1 MPAECNVSQQ
11 NCSRLQTISVKTLCK
26 LYFSCFYNILKT
38 GCNYVL
44 RGKMKKFVSFIL
56 ILLINFLV
64 TGPVLAEENA
74 YQQPDSP
81 VFSTAIEEETVYLS
95 PKNNYVL
102 ELESDL
108 DINETNVNDE
118 IYFSLVSKVKASNG
132 MILPEHTRFVGKF
145 KKIKKS
151 EPVFKRARAYIII
164 DKIIF
169 PNEKVYTVRM
179 EPKKGSDLK
188 SSQFANTLR
197 AIPAGIG
204 VITFS
209 VISVAVVAIE
219 SVSVVGL
226 VVVPRTCK
234 GFGLLIS
241 SMAKGL
247 NYKLKAGNK
256 IIFKLDTP
264 VYIQVSDIKSK

>member
-1 MPAECNVSQQ
+1 MLE
-11 NCSRLQTISVKTLCK
+11 
-26 LYFSCFYNILKT
+26 
-38 GCNYVL
+38 
-44 RGKMKKFVSFIL
+44 
-56 ILLINFLV
+56 
-64 TGPVLAEENA
+64 PVLADENK
-74 YQQPDSP
+74 YNEQDSQ
-81 VFSTAIEEETVYLS
+81 VFSTAIEEETVFLS
-95 PKNNYVL
+95 PKSKYVL

-108 DINETNVNDE
+108 DINETNTDDE
-118 IYFSLVSKVKASNG
+118 IYFRLVSKEQASNG
-132 MILPEHTRFVGKF
+132 MYLPEHTRFVGKF

-179 EPKKGSDLK
+179 EPKNGSDMK
-188 SSQFANTLR
+188 SSQFLNTLR
-197 AIPAGIG
+197 AIPASIGI
-204 VITFS
+204 ITFS
-209 VISVAVVAIE
+209 IISFATVTIE
-219 SVSVVGL
+219 SVSIVGL

-247 NYKLKAGNK
+247 NYKLKAGSK

-264 VYIQVSDIKSK
+264 VYIQASDILSK

>member
-1 MPAECNVSQQ
+1 MVRPAFAESDEYTDQ
-11 NCSRLQTISVKTLCK
+11 N
-26 LYFSCFYNILKT
+26 
-38 GCNYVL
+38 
-44 RGKMKKFVSFIL
+44 
-56 ILLINFLV
+56 
-64 TGPVLAEENA
+64 
-74 YQQPDSP
+74 SP

-95 PKNNYVL
+95 PKSTYIL
-102 ELESDL
+102 ELESDI
-108 DINETNVNDE
+108 DINETKQNDE
-118 IYFSLVSKVKASNG
+118 IYFSLVSKVRASNG
-132 MILPEHTRFVGKF
+132 MLIPEHTRFAGRF

-151 EPVFKRARAYIII
+151 EPMFKRARGYIII

-169 PNEKVYTVRM
+169 PNDKAYTVRM
-179 EPKKGSDLK
+179 EPKNGSDMK
-188 SSQFANTLR
+188 SPQLLNTLR

-204 VITFS
+204 ILSFS

-256 IIFKLDTP
+256 ITFKLDTP
-264 VYIQVSDIKSK
+264 VSIQLSDILSK

>member
-1 MPAECNVSQQ
+1 
-11 NCSRLQTISVKTLCK
+11 L
-26 LYFSCFYNILKT
+26 YNILIQRA
-38 GCNYVL
+38 GILGN
-44 RGKMKKFVSFIL
+44 RNMKKFISFVL
-56 ILLINFLV
+56 TLLTCLYAVQPVFAESDNF
-64 TGPVLAEENA
+64 
-74 YQQPDSP
+74 QQQDST
-81 VFSTAIEEETVYLS
+81 VFSTSIEDETVYLN
-95 PKNNYVL
+95 PKSNYVL
-102 ELESDL
+102 ELESDI
-108 DINETNVNDE
+108 DVNDTNE
-118 IYFSLVSKVKASNG
+118 NDEVFFRLVSKVQASNG
-132 MILPEHTRFVGKF
+132 MYLPEHTRFAGKF

-151 EPVFKRARAYIII
+151 EPMFKRARAYILI

-169 PNEKVYTVRM
+169 PNEKIYTVRM
-179 EPKKGSDLK
+179 EPKKGSSLK
-188 SSQFANTLR
+188 SSQLLNFIR
-197 AIPAGIG
+197 AIPASIGI
-204 VITFS
+204 VTFS

-264 VYIQVSDIKSK
+264 VYIQVSDILSK

>member
-1 MPAECNVSQQ
+1 
-11 NCSRLQTISVKTLCK
+11 
-26 LYFSCFYNILKT
+26 
-38 GCNYVL
+38 
-44 RGKMKKFVSFIL
+44 MKKFISIAL
-56 ILLINFLV
+56 ILLLNFFMTV
-64 TGPVLAEENA
+64 PVLAEDNE
-74 YQQPDSP
+74 YKEQDTP
-81 VFSTAIEEETVYLS
+81 VLTTAIEDERVYLD
-95 PKNNYVL
+95 PKSTYVL

-108 DINETNVNDE
+108 DVNETNMDDE
-118 IYFSLVSKVKASNG
+118 IYFRLVSKVKASNG
-132 MILPEHTRFVGKF
+132 MVVPEHTRFAGKF

-151 EPVFKRARAYIII
+151 EPVFKRARAYIVI
-164 DKIIF
+164 DKLIF
-169 PNEKVYTVRM
+169 PNEKTYTVRM

-188 SSQFANTLR
+188 APQILNIVR
-197 AIPAGIG
+197 AFPASIGIA
-204 VITFS
+204 TFS

-219 SVSVVGL
+219 SITIVGL

-264 VYIQVSDIKSK
+264 AYIQASDLQ

>member
-1 MPAECNVSQQ
+1 MLRQK
-11 NCSRLQTISVKTLCK
+11 IG
-26 LYFSCFYNILKT
+26 ILGK
-38 GCNYVL
+38 
-44 RGKMKKFVSFIL
+44 RKMKKFISFIL
-56 ILLINFLV
+56 ILLVNFIMV
-64 TGPVLAEENA
+64 EPVLSEENE
-74 YQQPDSP
+74 YKEQDSS
-81 VFSTAIEEETVYLS
+81 VFSASIEEEKIFLN
-95 PKNNYVL
+95 PKSKYVL
-102 ELESDL
+102 ELESDI
-108 DINETNVNDE
+108 DINDTDLNDE
-118 IYFSLVSKVKASNG
+118 IYFGLVSKVQASNG
-132 MILPEHTRFVGKF
+132 MFLPEHTRFSGKF

-151 EPVFKRARAYIII
+151 EPMFKRAKAYIII

-188 SSQFANTLR
+188 SPQFLNILR
-197 AIPAGIG
+197 AVPASIGI
-204 VITFS
+204 VTFS

-226 VVVPRTCK
+226 VVVPRTCR

-247 NYKLKAGNK
+247 NYKLKAGTK

-264 VYIQVSDIKSK
+264 AYIQVSDILSK

>member
-1 MPAECNVSQQ
+1 
-11 NCSRLQTISVKTLCK
+11 
-26 LYFSCFYNILKT
+26 
-38 GCNYVL
+38 
-44 RGKMKKFVSFIL
+44 MKKIISLIL
-56 ILLINFLV
+56 ILLINFFMLE
-64 TGPVLAEENA
+64 PVLADENK
-74 YQQPDSP
+74 YNEQDSQ
-81 VFSTAIEEETVYLS
+81 VFSTAIEEETVFLS
-95 PKNNYVL
+95 PKSKYVL

-108 DINETNVNDE
+108 DINETNTDDE
-118 IYFSLVSKVKASNG
+118 IYFRLVSKEQASNG
-132 MILPEHTRFVGKF
+132 MYLPEHTRFVGKF

-179 EPKKGSDLK
+179 EPKNGSDMK
-188 SSQFANTLR
+188 SSQFLNTLR
-197 AIPAGIG
+197 AIPASIGI
-204 VITFS
+204 ITFS
-209 VISVAVVAIE
+209 IISFATVTIE
-219 SVSVVGL
+219 SVSIVGL

-247 NYKLKAGNK
+247 NYKLKAGSK

-264 VYIQVSDIKSK
+264 VYIQASDILSK

>member
-1 MPAECNVSQQ
+1 MIEP
-11 NCSRLQTISVKTLCK
+11 I
-26 LYFSCFYNILKT
+26 
-38 GCNYVL
+38 
-44 RGKMKKFVSFIL
+44 
-56 ILLINFLV
+56 
-64 TGPVLAEENA
+64 LAEENA
-74 YQQPDSP
+74 YKEQDST
-81 VFSTAIEEETVYLS
+81 VFTTEIEEETVLLNPTS
-95 PKNNYVL
+95 KYVL

-118 IYFSLVSKVKASNG
+118 IYFRLVSKVQASNG
-132 MILPEHTRFVGKF
+132 MFIPEHTRFAGKF

-151 EPVFKRARAYIII
+151 EPMFKRARGYILI

-179 EPKKGSDLK
+179 EPKNGSDLK
-188 SSQFANTLR
+188 SSQFLNTLK
-197 AIPAGIG
+197 AIPAGVGIL
-204 VITFS
+204 TFS
-209 VISVAVVAIE
+209 VISFAVVAIE
-219 SVSVVGL
+219 SVSIVGL

-234 GFGLLIS
+234 GFGILIS

-264 VYIQVSDIKSK
+264 VYIKLSDIQSK

>member
-1 MPAECNVSQQ
+1 
-11 NCSRLQTISVKTLCK
+11 
-26 LYFSCFYNILKT
+26 
-38 GCNYVL
+38 
-44 RGKMKKFVSFIL
+44 MKKFISILL
-56 ILLINFLV
+56 ILLVNFLMV
-64 TGPVLAEENA
+64 EPILAEENE
-74 YQQPDSP
+74 YSEQNDNVEQSTP
-81 VFSTAIEEETVYLS
+81 VLSSEIEEERVFLS
-95 PKNNYVL
+95 PKSNYVL

-108 DINETNVNDE
+108 DINETNANDE
-118 IYFSLVSKVKASNG
+118 IYFRLLSKVEASNG
-132 MILPEHTRFVGKF
+132 MVLPEHTRFSGKF

-151 EPVFKRARAYIII
+151 EPIFKRARAYIII

-179 EPKKGSDLK
+179 EPKNGADMK
-188 SSQFANTLR
+188 SSQILNTLR

-204 VITFS
+204 VVSFS
-209 VISVAVVAIE
+209 LISVAVVAIE
-219 SVSVVGL
+219 SVSIVGL

-264 VYIQVSDIKSK
+264 VYIQVSDIQSK

>member
-1 MPAECNVSQQ
+1 
-11 NCSRLQTISVKTLCK
+11 
-26 LYFSCFYNILKT
+26 
-38 GCNYVL
+38 
-44 RGKMKKFVSFIL
+44 MKKFIAFTL
-56 ILLINFLV
+56 LLLINFLMV
-64 TGPVLAEENA
+64 EPILAETNE
-74 YQQPDSP
+74 YEEQDSP
-81 VFSTAIEEETVYLS
+81 VLSTAIEKETVFLD
-95 PKNNYVL
+95 PKSTYIL
-102 ELESDL
+102 ELESDI

-118 IYFSLVSKVKASNG
+118 IYFRLVSKVQASNG
-132 MILPEHTRFVGKF
+132 MFLPEHTRFSGKF
-145 KKIKKS
+145 KKVKKS
-151 EPVFKRARAYIII
+151 EPMFKRARAYIII

-188 SSQFANTLR
+188 SSQFLNTLR

-204 VITFS
+204 IITFS

-219 SVSVVGL
+219 SVSIVGL

-256 IIFKLDTP
+256 IMFKLDTP
-264 VYIQVSDIKSK
+264 VYIQMNDDVLSK

>member
-1 MPAECNVSQQ
+1 M
-11 NCSRLQTISVKTLCK
+11 
-26 LYFSCFYNILKT
+26 
-38 GCNYVL
+38 
-44 RGKMKKFVSFIL
+44 KMKKFISLIL
-56 ILLINFLV
+56 ILLINLFTLE
-64 TGPVLAEENA
+64 PVLAEENS
-74 YQQPDSP
+74 YKEQDSP
-81 VFSTAIEEETVYLS
+81 VFSTAIEEETVFLN
-95 PKNNYVL
+95 PKSRYIL

-108 DINETNVNDE
+108 DVNETNINDE
-118 IYFSLVSKVKASNG
+118 IYFRLVSKVQASNG
-132 MILPEHTRFVGKF
+132 MFLPEHTRFVGKF

-151 EPVFKRARAYIII
+151 KPMFKRARAYIII

-169 PNEKVYTVRM
+169 PNEKVYPVRM
-179 EPKKGSDLK
+179 EPKNGSDLK

-209 VISVAVVAIE
+209 IISVAVVAIE

-247 NYKLKAGNK
+247 NYKLKAGSK
-256 IIFKLDTP
+256 IVFKLDTP
-264 VYIQVSDIKSK
+264 IYIQVSDIQSK